1 MLQSATGTGNV
12 HMTTPQTLPSLRASR
27 RGAITFLVCT
37 LLGIGLIVHW
47 HTPPNLWHL
56 LRAAQWGWFVLAGVL
71 MVLDFLFG
79 ALRMRVLLNG
89 RVLPHVSLWH
99 CLRAT
104 WANLFLSA
112 VTPFQTGGGPAQ
124 IWILWRN
131 GVPIAQA
138 TMVAMINLLAT
149 LTFFIIAGTVA
160 VLFLPGALFG
170 PGWTLAIRFAF
181 LIAILV
187 TALFIAVLAF
197 PRFGLWVIHS
207 MTLWWPTRWRA
218 LRRLRA
224 RVLTLLQQEIALF
237 QHSVKMVLRH
247 RKTDM
252 FWVFMTTCA
261 LYLNKYMIG
270 YCIARAL
277 HQSVGLGVFLM
288 LQIIQWLVIYF
299 APTPGA
305 SGMAEVSAVLLM
317 QQVLARETL
326 VLFAILWRGFTSVIG
341 AVLGMVVLFQ
351 DISGWITDWITQ
363 HRRTEL
369 QPRSGL

>member
-1 MLQSATGTGNV
+1 
-12 HMTTPQTLPSLRASR
+12 MTTPQSLPSLRASR
-27 RGAITFLVCT
+27 RGAIAFLVCT

-47 HTPPNLWHL
+47 YTPPNLWQL
-56 LRAAQWGWFVLAGVL
+56 LRSARWGWLVLAGVL
-71 MVLDFLFG
+71 TGLDFLFG

-89 RVLPHVSLWH
+89 RVLPHVSFWH

-104 WANLFLSA
+104 WANMFLSA

-124 IWILWRN
+124 IWILWRS

-149 LTFFIIAGTVA
+149 LTFFIAAGTVA
-160 VLFLPGALFG
+160 VLFLPSALFG

-181 LIAILV
+181 LVAILV
-187 TALFIAVLAF
+187 TAIFIAVLAF
-197 PRFGLWVIHS
+197 PRFGLWVIHAI
-207 MTLWWPTRWRA
+207 TLWWPTHWRA

-224 RVLTLLQQEIALF
+224 RMLMLLQQEIALF

-247 RKTDM
+247 RKGDV
-252 FWVFMTTCA
+252 FWVLMTTCA
-261 LYLNKYMIG
+261 LYMNKYLIG

-326 VLFAILWRGFTSVIG
+326 VLFAILWRGFTSVLG
-341 AVLGMVVLFQ
+341 AMLGLIVLLQ
-351 DISGWITDWITQ
+351 DISGWLTDWVTH